1 MEDIWKKNQTCQK
14 LFEGLLIT
22 KTPLGQIKNALG
34 FHAMLCLD
42 VTLWS
47 WFCLHQKQIKAKD
60 YLMCLSNIPNT
71 NKKTSKRKINDKSK
85 THQLSLCCTWMS
97 LDAADPAGI
106 KNIEAT
112 SETITLIELSE
123 MSRTP
128 QAQIQNPLKFSKIHI
143 QTTYDI

>member
-1 MEDIWKKNQTCQK
+1 
-14 LFEGLLIT
+14 
-22 KTPLGQIKNALG
+22 
-34 FHAMLCLD
+34 
-42 VTLWS
+42 
-47 WFCLHQKQIKAKD
+47 
-60 YLMCLSNIPNT
+60 MCLSNITNT

-123 MSRTP
+123 MSRTL